1 MDKDMKVLLGQDVKG
16 TGKKGEIVEV
26 SDGYARNFLFPRKMA
41 TPADSAAVNAANIQK
56 SAAQHRKFTAGVKA
70 RENASQLEGKRVT
83 IHAKVGE
90 NGKLFGAITGKE
102 VVAALK
108 EQQGIDLDKKKISI
122 DPIKTTGEYIAK
134 ASLFENVSATFTVI
148 VAE

>member
-1 MDKDMKVLLGQDVKG
+1 MKVLLGQDVKG

-102 VVAALK
+102 VAAALK

-122 DPIKTTGEYIAK
+122 DPIKTTGEYLAK

>member
-1 MDKDMKVLLGQDVKG
+1 MKVLLGQDVKG

-26 SDGYARNFLFPRKMA
+26 SDGYARNFLLPRKLA
-41 TPADSAAVNAANIQK
+41 TPADAAAVNAANIQK

-70 RENASQLEGKRVT
+70 RENAAALEGKRVT

-102 VVAALK
+102 IAAALK
-108 EQQGIDLDKKKISI
+108 EQLGVEVDRKKIAV

-134 ASLFENVSATFTVI
+134 LSLFENVSTTLRVI
-148 VAE
+148 VSE

>member
-1 MDKDMKVLLGQDVKG
+1 MKVLLGQDVKG

-26 SDGYARNFLFPRKMA
+26 SDGYARNFLLPRKLA
-41 TPADSAAVNAANIQK
+41 TPADAAAVNAANIQK

-70 RENASQLEGKRVT
+70 RENAAQLEGKRVT

-102 VVAALK
+102 VAAALK
-108 EQQGIDLDKKKISI
+108 EQLGVEVDRKKIAV
-122 DPIKTTGEYIAK
+122 DPIKTTGEYTAK
-134 ASLFENVSATFTVI
+134 LSLFENVSTTLRVI
-148 VAE
+148 VSE

>member
-1 MDKDMKVLLGQDVKG
+1 MKVLLGQDVKG

-56 SAAQHRKFTAGVKA
+56 SAAQHRKFTAGIKA
-70 RENASQLEGKRVT
+70 RESASQLEGKRVT
-83 IHAKVGE
+83 IRAKVGE

-102 VVAALK
+102 VAAALK
-108 EQQGIDLDKKKISI
+108 EQQGLDLDKKKISI
-122 DPIKTTGEYIAK
+122 DPIKTTGEYTAK

-148 VAE
+148 VTE